1 MPTKKKILVTPLNW
15 GLGHASRCV
24 PIIRELKAEQAEVII
39 ASEGRA
45 SAFLKNI
52 FPELTHIELKSVTI
66 SYFKNLHFVLSIL
79 IQFPKLIFAIWQ
91 DHKQLK
97 QLIKIHSID
106 VVISDNR
113 FGMWN
118 KKIKSIF
125 ITHQLNIQAP
135 FLQKFV
141 NILNRY
147 FINRYDE
154 CWIPDINSES
164 NFSGKLSQAEK
175 LKCNTFY
182 IGLLSQF
189 QQSNKIKIA
198 TIYDVCVII
207 SGPEP
212 QRTELE
218 KIILNELIHSALKSI
233 VICGKPELLSE
244 VSVKN
249 NCTYWNN
256 LSGKELQKI
265 IEESNLIICR
275 SGYSSIMDLAIL
287 GKKAVFV
294 PTPGQTEQI
303 YLAERL
309 KEMNIAFSIQQNY
322 FSLTKA
328 LDESK
333 KFKGFSTY
341 IPDNTILNERLKSLH
356 E

>member
-1 MPTKKKILVTPLNW
+1 
-15 GLGHASRCV
+15 
-24 PIIRELKAEQAEVII
+24 
-39 ASEGRA
+39 
-45 SAFLKNI
+45 
-52 FPELTHIELKSVTI
+52 
-66 SYFKNLHFVLSIL
+66 
-79 IQFPKLIFAIWQ
+79 
-91 DHKQLK
+91 
-97 QLIKIHSID
+97 
-106 VVISDNR
+106 
-113 FGMWN
+113 
-118 KKIKSIF
+118 
-125 ITHQLNIQAP
+125 
-135 FLQKFV
+135 
-141 NILNRY
+141 
-147 FINRYDE
+147 
-154 CWIPDINSES
+154 
-164 NFSGKLSQAEK
+164 
-175 LKCNTFY
+175 
-182 IGLLSQF
+182 
-189 QQSNKIKIA
+189 
-198 TIYDVCVII
+198 
-207 SGPEP
+207 
-212 QRTELE
+212 
-218 KIILNELIHSALKSI
+218 
-233 VICGKPELLSE
+233 
-244 VSVKN
+244 VKN